1 MSNNSNNETQ
11 LHQTDFNESDP
22 MVPIVFDQ
30 EHMDIARPHEQQDD
44 QQGAE
49 VLSFAAG
56 VARHNERKAAEEL
69 ATTRTGRSAFIRAGV
84 VTSDQNPP
92 YGMERPRLPKPPLH
106 TRVASYLI
114 DKVAG
119 APTHGEPTIA
129 ERSQNALFALR
140 NKGLAPEKPVYVE
153 APVRRRPVNVARAL
167 GSLSQNQKEL
177 GRKLGEVPAYKKP
190 IR

>member
-30 EHMDIARPHEQQDD
+30 EHMDIARPHELQDD

-49 VLSFAAG
+49 VLSFAA
-56 VARHNERKAAEEL
+56 ARARRNQRNAEGEL
-69 ATTRTGRSAFIRAGV
+69 NATYPDVITTDQAGP
-84 VTSDQNPP
+84 S
-92 YGMERPRLPKPPLH
+92 GAERPKLPEAPLH
-106 TRVASYLI
+106 ARASSWLI
-114 DKVAG
+114 SKVSG
-119 APTHGEPTIA
+119 DPKIA

-140 NKGLAPEKPVYVE
+140 AKGLAPEKHVYAD
-153 APVRRRPVNVARAL
+153 APVRRRPVNVAREL
-167 GSLSQNQKEL
+167 GSMNQNQKEL